1 MRRRFSQPIRWRWL
15 CRQQLMSK
23 KKRMPTATGT
33 VIYFNAD
40 KGYGFIT
47 PDAGGADMFVH
58 VTKCSDHHELC
69 QGQRVRYEV
78 QPSGRKPG
86 QFEVVAVQLL

>member
-1 MRRRFSQPIRWRWL
+1 
-15 CRQQLMSK
+15 MSK

-40 KGYGFIT
+40 TGYGFIT
-47 PDAGGADMFVH
+47 PDAGGADVFVH

>member
-1 MRRRFSQPIRWRWL
+1 MALSQPIRRRRL
-15 CRQQLMSK
+15 RGQQLLSK
-23 KKRMPTATGT
+23 KKRMPTGTGT

-47 PDAGGADMFVH
+47 PDAGGADVFVH